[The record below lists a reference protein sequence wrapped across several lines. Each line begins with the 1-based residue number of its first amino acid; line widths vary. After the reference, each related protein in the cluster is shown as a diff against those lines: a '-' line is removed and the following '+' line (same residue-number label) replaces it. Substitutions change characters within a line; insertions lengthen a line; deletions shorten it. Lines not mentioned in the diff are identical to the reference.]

1 MVFGSPALSATVH
14 GVARGRSEGNQ
25 ANAHEAHADV
35 AQLVEHHL
43 AKVRVAS
50 SSLVIRSV
58 GRLVGYRVP
67 RLIEP
72 TPTVVWPRGEATACK
87 AVYTGSNPVTT
98 SHNGKAVQH
107 GSRTT

>member
-1 MVFGSPALSATVH
+1 MDPRPYPLQFMVSPGGA
-14 GVARGRSEGNQ
+14 ARETKQ
-25 ANAHEAHADV
+25 TPTKAHADV

-98 SHNGKAVQH
+98 SHDGTAVQQ
-107 GSRTT
+107 GGKITE